1 MLPQGETSRIE
12 KRCYGSVVESVIY
25 RVGGADGGVAAV
37 RCGSSRGDPL
47 RSLAMVVTIE
57 LGLFSPMC
65 GLHSSGWRLPNMLSL
80 SIDLNYD

>member
-37 RCGSSRGDPL
+37 RCVSSRCDHL
-47 RSLAMVVTIE
+47 WSLAMVVTIE
-57 LGLFSPMC
+57 FGGAQRGGMPLFKM
-65 GLHSSGWRLPNMLSL
+65 
-80 SIDLNYD
+80 SINALYFPTVIVRE